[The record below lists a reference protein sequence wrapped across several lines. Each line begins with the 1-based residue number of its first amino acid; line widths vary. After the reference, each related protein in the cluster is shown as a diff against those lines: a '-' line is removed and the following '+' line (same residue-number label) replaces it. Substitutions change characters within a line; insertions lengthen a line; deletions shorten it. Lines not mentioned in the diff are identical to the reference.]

1 MLNEQDF
8 KSAATGVTAKAMRAE
23 LNKLVQTIP
32 QGDQGYKNAFEQ
44 EMQSFFLLFNRY
56 LSEKV
61 KNTKM

>member
-44 EMQSFFLLFNRY
+44 EMQSWFFVFNMY
-56 LSEKV
+56 IWEKGNN
-61 KNTKM
+61 KNI